1 MSVDPV
7 LERARAG
14 DAGAFVELVRR
25 HDPELRELAGDE
37 ARLAAY
43 VEAYRELPALAPE
56 ADLGDWLEAIVR
68 RAGAGGGGEARVEDF
83 WARLTQSLAAHAPA
97 LAAPELPERRFPVVP
112 RLQRRRRL
120 KGPGAVEASA
130 QRRA

>member
-14 DAGAFVELVRR
+14 TRAHSSSSIRR

-56 ADLGDWLEAIVR
+56 ADVGDWLEAIVR
-68 RAGAGGGGEARVEDF
+68 RAGARRRWGGPTSTTSGR
-83 WARLTQSLAAHAPA
+83 RLAAIPGRCRRPPSPP
-97 LAAPELPERRFPVVP
+97 PELPERRFPVVP

-120 KGPGAVEASA
+120 QGPG
-130 QRRA
+130 